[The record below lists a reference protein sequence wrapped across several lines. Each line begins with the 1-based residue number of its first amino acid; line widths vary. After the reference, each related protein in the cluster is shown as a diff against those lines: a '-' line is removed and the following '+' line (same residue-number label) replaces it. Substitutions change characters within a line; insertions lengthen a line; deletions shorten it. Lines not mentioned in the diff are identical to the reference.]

1 MPTYAV
7 LFNWTEQGIK
17 GYKDSAGRAEAARK
31 QWGDAGIQIKD
42 LYWTIGPYDLVGIV
56 DAPDDESFT
65 RALLALG
72 AQGNVRTTTMRA
84 FSAEEFARLA

>member
-17 GYKDSAGRAEAARK
+17 GYKDSADRAEAARK
-31 QWGDAGIQIKD
+31 QWSEAGIQIKD